1 MSWYVVTYDLRSEI
15 SAADYRRLYGVL
27 SGAVDF
33 CWPLESVWIIETP
46 RKPSE
51 VIGVLKNAGIL
62 DDNDGII
69 VLEITGVGDFERVHD
84 AGTAQWLLKHIR
96 RV

>member
-1 MSWYVVTYDLRSEI
+1 MSWYVVSYDLRREVSSE
-15 SAADYRRLYGVL
+15 DYKLLYRVL
-27 SGAVDF
+27 MGAVDF

-51 VIGVLKNAGIL
+51 VISILVDAGIL
-62 DDNDGII
+62 DDDDGII
-69 VLEITGVGDFERVHD
+69 VLEISGVGNFRRVKD
-84 AGTAQWLLKHIR
+84 ATTAQWLNEHIT

>member
-1 MSWYVVTYDLRSEI
+1 MAWYVVSYDLRREI
-15 SAADYRRLYGVL
+15 SSEDYRALYDTL

-33 CWPLESVWIIETP
+33 CWPLESVWIVETP

-51 VIGVLKNAGIL
+51 VIDILVRAGIL

-69 VLEITGVGDFERVHD
+69 VLEITGYGDF
-84 AGTAQWLLKHIR
+84 R
-96 RV
+96 RVKDAQTAEWLNSHITRV